1 MNRLNLS
8 LLFFCISAF
17 ILCGCSDDNSPK
29 ITKDEEVGIPHII
42 EMKFLAGEN
51 VDNLVSDVEC
61 IISGDSVVEC
71 WIRHFMKDKMLIP
84 HVSFEGD
91 HLELDAHKIISDET
105 AIDFSKPVTMTVV
118 DGAQRKDY
126 RILVHAFTGL
136 PTLWIETE
144 NNVEITSKDTYVNA
158 RFTLIEDVVTRS
170 PGDVDQFQGKI
181 KGRGNSTWDFP
192 KKPYALKFSEKVS
205 FFGEPADKSW
215 VLLANYTDK
224 TSLRN
229 ATAFYMGELS
239 NLDWTPRMHFVEVML
254 NGRYNGTYQL
264 GEKIKISK
272 NRVNVDDSGI
282 LFEIDNKAAYEPDAR
297 YFYVEHI
304 AQPVNIKDPEVE
316 YNDATYQYASSFLK
330 RVDETLFSDNFTDP
344 VEGWRK
350 YMDED
355 SFVDWYLINE
365 ISKNNDACFWSSCFM
380 NLKKD
385 GKLKMG
391 PLWDFD
397 IAFGNVY
404 YNGNDDPE
412 GFWIKSVTWY
422 DRLFQ
427 DPLFVAKVKQRFGYF
442 YDRKTTIF
450 NEINENATYLKYAMI
465 ENDSRWNIL
474 YNPTWP
480 NHDVW
485 GNYQNEV
492 QCLKTWLDKRF
503 DWLKSQFD
511 NM

>member
-1 MNRLNLS
+1 M
-8 LLFFCISAF
+8 
-17 ILCGCSDDNSPK
+17 
-29 ITKDEEVGIPHII
+29 
-42 EMKFLAGEN
+42 
-51 VDNLVSDVEC
+51 
-61 IISGDSVVEC
+61 
-71 WIRHFMKDKMLIP
+71 
-84 HVSFEGD
+84 
-91 HLELDAHKIISDET
+91 
-105 AIDFSKPVTMTVV
+105 
-118 DGAQRKDY
+118 
-126 RILVHAFTGL
+126 
-136 PTLWIETE
+136 
-144 NNVEITSKDTYVNA
+144 
-158 RFTLIEDVVTRS
+158 
-170 PGDVDQFQGKI
+170 
-181 KGRGNSTWDFP
+181 
-192 KKPYALKFSEKVS
+192 
-205 FFGEPADKSW
+205 
-215 VLLANYTDK
+215 ANYTDK

-282 LFEIDNKAAYEPDAR
+282 LFEIDDKAAYEPDAR

-316 YNDATYQYASSFLK
+316 YNDETYQYAYSFLK
-330 RVDETLFSDNFTDP
+330 LVDETLFSDNFTDP

-350 YMDED
+350 LMDED

-380 NLKKD
+380 NLKKG

-412 GFWIKSVTWY
+412 GFWVKSVTWY

-427 DPLFVAKVKQRFGYF
+427 DPLFMAKVKQRFGY
-442 YDRKTTIF
+442 
-450 NEINENATYLKYAMI
+450 
-465 ENDSRWNIL
+465 S
-474 YNPTWP
+474 
-480 NHDVW
+480 
-485 GNYQNEV
+485 
-492 QCLKTWLDKRF
+492 
-503 DWLKSQFD
+503 
-511 NM
+511 